1 MVFSIFLLFVSLYV
15 RASLGGTLTVV
26 DYNGQCVMW
35 SEDNHGCT
43 GSSAAFG
50 LRDGDDCSDLSKVIK
65 GVRKDFTVLNVD
77 TCGTEDSH
85 PVAWIQ
91 VNNDGL
97 VTFFNQGGKKAA
109 CKLDRGLKVGS
120 WCNASD
126 LLSISSSSVSS
137 TSTSSDSSSSV
148 SSTSTSSDSSSSVSS
163 TSTSF
168 DSSSSVSS
176 ASTSS
181 DSSSSTASTSTQS
194 KPSTVSTVLTGSCT
208 TV

>member
-1 MVFSIFLLFVSLYV
+1 MLFSIFLLFVSLYV
-15 RASLGGTLTVV
+15 RASLGGTLSVV
-26 DYNGQCVMW
+26 DYDGQCVIW

-91 VNNDGL
+91 VNNHGD
-97 VTFFNQGGKKAA
+97 VTFFNQGGKKAG
-109 CKLDRGLKVGS
+109 CTLDRALKVGS
-120 WCNASD
+120 WCSASD
-126 LLSISSSSVSS
+126 LTSSSVSS
-137 TSTSSDSSSSV
+137 TSTLSKSSSSSLSSASALSDSSSS
-148 SSTSTSSDSSSSVSS
+148 
-163 TSTSF
+163 
-168 DSSSSVSS
+168 
-176 ASTSS
+176 AS
-181 DSSSSTASTSTQS
+181 STSTQS
-194 KPSTVSTVLTGSCT
+194 KSSSSVEGVASTLSTVLTGLCT